1 MFEFLINNWLE
12 ALSTVIG
19 IWCVWLLIK
28 ENVLTFPL
36 GIMYSITAVVVLV
49 QVNLYADVV
58 LNLAYIAMN
67 AYGWYFWL
75 YGGGERREAD
85 QLTVATTSPLL
96 VWQLLAV
103 TLVGALAM
111 GWLFDNYSAADL
123 AYLDSLTTFASFVA
137 MWMTAQKYL
146 SSWVAWFI
154 IDVIQI
160 GLYSYKGLYFY
171 AFLFFVY
178 LVLAVLGWRAWRK
191 HLREPA

>member
-36 GIMYSITAVVVLV
+36 GITYSITAVVVLV

-67 AYGWYFWL
+67 AYGWYYWL
-75 YGGGERREAD
+75 YGGGERLEAD